1 MNRAQRRKS
10 GVTGKE
16 PTYCFTKYQIK
27 AMVDEAVERELA
39 KEREEIERKA
49 EDRATAI
56 MFTLPMEVLIDHF
69 WPKSYTK
76 QIPKFA
82 NLLTEYYEK
91 LSNGELDLLEM
102 IDDLWKYAGI
112 KLVTE
117 DWGEKCQ
124 KN

>member
-1 MNRAQRRKS
+1 
-10 GVTGKE
+10 
-16 PTYCFTKYQIK
+16 
-27 AMVDEAVERELA
+27 MVDEAVERELA